1 MASTDEICIM
11 TPKEKENAWDQTRY
25 FSAHA
30 LAALGKVNPRPDI
43 AHAQAD
49 AIMAGLIR
57 KIGFPKV
64 ATKFENLR
72 DEMGWSYS
80 QEGEQ

>member
-1 MASTDEICIM
+1 MN
-11 TPKEKENAWDQTRY
+11 PLENANKWEKAR
-25 FSAHA
+25 FESAHA
-30 LAALGKVNPRPDI
+30 LMALGKLNSRPDI